1 MRTRITIVGIAL
13 AAGVLEACSASGS
26 GPRSEVGA
34 AYVMGSLDGSM
45 PATPQEIV
53 EATKDVL
60 EDSDIHVL
68 SSGATSVD
76 GTVVGRTDLDR
87 KIEITVKRVDDKESQ
102 VSIRVGASGDK
113 GVSQD
118 LFDRIKA
125 RVT

>member
-1 MRTRITIVGIAL
+1 
-13 AAGVLEACSASGS
+13 
-26 GPRSEVGA
+26 
-34 AYVMGSLDGSM
+34 MGSLDGSM

-87 KIEITVKRVDDKESQ
+87 KIEITVKRVATRRARSR
-102 VSIRVGASGDK
+102 SASAPPATRRLAGTSST
-113 GVSQD
+113 GS
-118 LFDRIKA
+118 R
-125 RVT
+125 RG